1 MPEKCPLFL
10 DFANSHLQLKKLC
23 LFSRKWVRA
32 CYTLWSEWSKQTHYA
47 IMTSLLRQ
55 NDVIFTSKWRRF
67 RVITTLLSH
76 HVFSGVEPGWANAR
90 YMNRHGAIWPT
101 VSKYFMLISLM
112 PTFNCNESIVR
123 ITPCLTYTT
132 FRTIFNN
139 CIMCFQ
145 ISKHIHRQ

>member
-1 MPEKCPLFL
+1 MPPFSWFREFAPPVEKTMPFT
-10 DFANSHLQLKKLC
+10 
-23 LFSRKWVRA
+23 RKWVRA

-67 RVITTLLSH
+67 RVITSLLSH

-101 VSKYFMLISLM
+101 VSKCFMLISLM

-123 ITPCLTYTT
+123 ITHCLTYTT